1 MLEAILLILFTA
13 IFAYIA
19 WWKLDW
25 ALTLCVVFLPVYLI
39 RFEIGFLPMTILE
52 VMILVIFVVWLVK
65 IFGRGVP
72 LGSARDFQK
81 ASTTRL
87 KWQERC
93 KGIIWPWKW
102 LTLAFVIVGGIAV
115 FVSPDLRAA
124 AGLWKAYILEPV
136 ILFVVFVNVIETKE
150 QLLQIFWGLGA
161 SVVVIGFVA
170 MLQYLNIVDIP
181 AHYGLETPRRATSV
195 FPFPTAVGKFV
206 GPIVAFFI
214 GFFVVRGLRTARSLW
229 ALVCNNIFVS
239 GVILFGLMGLLF
251 SVSRGA
257 LIGVVA
263 ALLFSSFFSKR
274 KMWIWFGIGIVIIVA
289 LAIPQTR
296 DNITGVFSA
305 TDVSTDVRLVMW
317 KGAWRI
323 IQDNPILGTGLASFP
338 IVYDDYKEASHTEY
352 FPNPDQ
358 LYLTLWIEMGI
369 AGLIVFG
376 WIIIQFFI
384 SARHLMRN
392 YRSYAVGLMAAV
404 VAILVYGF
412 LDTQYF
418 KNDLA
423 VQFWVLLGITVVLQ
437 RWAITR
443 VKTPAI
449 LQKDK

>member
-1 MLEAILLILFTA
+1 MLEVILLSLFTA
-13 IFAYIA
+13 VFIYIA

-25 ALTLCVVFLPVYLI
+25 ALTLCVAFLPVYLI
-39 RFEIGFLPMTILE
+39 RFEIGFFPMTILE
-52 VMILVIFVVWLVK
+52 VMLLVLFGVWLT
-65 IFGRGVP
+65 
-72 LGSARDFQK
+72 K
-81 ASTTRL
+81 AFIIRSGGTETAAWRE
-87 KWQERC
+87 KWRERC
-93 KGIIWPWKW
+93 KRINWPWKW
-102 LTLAFVIVGGIAV
+102 LTLAFVAVGVVAV
-115 FVSPDLRAA
+115 FISPDLRAA

-136 ILFVVFVNVIETKE
+136 MLFVVFVNVIKTKE
-150 QLLQIFWGLGA
+150 QLLQILWGLGA

-170 MLQYLNIVDIP
+170 MLQYLNIVNIH

-206 GPIVAFFI
+206 GPILAFFI
-214 GFFVVRGLRTARSLW
+214 GIFVVRGLRAARSLW
-229 ALVCNNIFVS
+229 ELVHNNIFVS

-257 LIGVVA
+257 IIGVGA

-274 KMWIWFGIGIVIIVA
+274 KIWIWLGVGIVMVAA
-289 LAIPQTR
+289 LAVPQTR

-317 KGAWRI
+317 QGALRI
-323 IQDNPILGTGLASFP
+323 IEDHPVLGTGLASFP

-376 WIIIQFFI
+376 LAIVRFFI
-384 SARHLMRN
+384 VARQIMRE
-392 YRSYAVGLMAAV
+392 YREYAVGLMAAI
-404 VAILVYGF
+404 VAMLVYGF
-412 LDTQYF
+412 LDTPYF

-423 VQFWVLLGITVVLQ
+423 VQFWVFLGITVVLQ
-437 RWAITR
+437 RWTVTSAE
-443 VKTPAI
+443 TPVI
-449 LQKDK
+449 LQKDT